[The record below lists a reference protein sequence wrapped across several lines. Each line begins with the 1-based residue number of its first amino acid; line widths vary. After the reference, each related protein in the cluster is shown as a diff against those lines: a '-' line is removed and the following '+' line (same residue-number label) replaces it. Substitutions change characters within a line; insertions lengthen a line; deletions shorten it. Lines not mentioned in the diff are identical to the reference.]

1 MTALACYTAMALLFL
16 YPLILSIRGFSPLK
30 IGAAWVA
37 FEIALVLGRPW
48 CNIFLHDHG
57 TKNGLILGSIM
68 MACGI
73 ILLAPFTFFPVIL
86 LGRIIQ
92 GAGWGLFIVS
102 NNLHNARI
110 LPVEIR
116 GLGFGLAGIAPILPQ
131 MTFFPLGEWLVL
143 SGHILTVFLMAS
155 LACILS
161 SIIALR
167 ISSGVESGDK
177 RQSFRTLVR
186 HYWQEPEVRAILL
199 AGSAFALLAAPVLP
213 YMANGAKDWGTVGS
227 AFLIPAALTSL
238 IMRLFLSRTVDH
250 LGNKLLSPF
259 FLISCVGLSVSCWIS
274 TTIALVTGG
283 ILYGIGSGLI
293 YPLIFSEIA
302 RVSRGQ
308 NMTGLFVLFNTF
320 IDLVWVLAPLTAA
333 FLAQLMGFG
342 WMLRVITIITGGFV
356 VFLSFKIWPSLRKD

>member
-1 MTALACYTAMALLFL
+1 MALLFL
-16 YPLILSIRGFSPLK
+16 YPLILSIKGFSPLE

-48 CNIFLHDHG
+48 CNIFLHEHG
-57 TKNGLILGSIM
+57 TKKGLILGALM
-68 MACGI
+68 MAAGI
-73 ILLAPFTFFPVIL
+73 ILLALFTFFPVII

-131 MTFFPLGEWLVL
+131 MTFFPLGEWFVL
-143 SGHILTVFLMAS
+143 SGHILTVFLMAT

-161 SIIALR
+161 SLIALG
-167 ISSGVESGDK
+167 ITSGVESKDK
-177 RQSFRTLVR
+177 RLSFHALARQ
-186 HYWQEPEVRAILL
+186 YWQDKEIRAILL
-199 AGSAFALLAAPVLP
+199 AGSAFAMLAAPVLP
-213 YMANGAKDWGTVGS
+213 YMANGAKEWGTVGS
-227 AFLIPAALTSL
+227 AFLLPAALTSL

-250 LGNKLLSPF
+250 LGNRLLRPF
-259 FLISCVGLSVSCWIS
+259 FLISCAGLTFSCWTS
-274 TTIALVTGG
+274 TTLSMFTGG

-302 RVSRGQ
+302 RASKGQ

-320 IDLVWVLAPLTAA
+320 IDLVWVVAPLAAA
-333 FLAQLMGFG
+333 FLAQLVGFG
-342 WMLRVITIITGGFV
+342 WMLRVISIIIGGCV
-356 VFLSFKIWPSLRKD
+356 LFLSLKIWPCLQDNRREN